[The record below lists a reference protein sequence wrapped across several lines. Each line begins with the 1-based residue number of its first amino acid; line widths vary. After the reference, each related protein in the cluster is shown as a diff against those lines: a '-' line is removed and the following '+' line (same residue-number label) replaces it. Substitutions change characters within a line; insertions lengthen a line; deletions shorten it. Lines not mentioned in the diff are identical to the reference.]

1 MRLSLF
7 IYNNPTLFLY
17 LCCVLENKEMEYQ
30 SMLQQ
35 SDSSIRDN
43 GNIRQQQTYLLRK
56 DSAVDQNVVVD
67 SLVDVKADSISRV
80 QLIVEVEDNRQEG
93 ILLPNNL
100 ERVDGVFGLLLICF
114 TFFSLVGGINFLREN
129 FSIFYSFKRNSDLQ
143 KDPNIRE
150 TFFLY
155 FLILQTII
163 LISIGLYAVLLDAY
177 PDQPGASYPLL
188 YILLFVLIIGIAF
201 LLKLLFYR
209 FIGYIFDIRETMKVY
224 SRTYVIMTAVLGIL
238 FFIPILLLIYS
249 NYWHLQIDIILLV
262 ILVIASVLLFFK
274 VVAFFVR
281 EKFNFLFMI
290 VYLCTAELIPY
301 LFLGITLITLYRTD
315 IFQVI

>member
-1 MRLSLF
+1 M
-7 IYNNPTLFLY
+7 NH
-17 LCCVLENKEMEYQ
+17 Q

-35 SDSSIRDN
+35 PDSSIRDN
-43 GNIRQQQTYLLRK
+43 GNIKQQQAYQLRE
-56 DSAVDQNVVVD
+56 DSAVGLNVAVD
-67 SLVDVKADSISRV
+67 SLVDVMTDSISSE
-80 QLIVEVEDNRQEG
+80 QLIAEVEDYRQEG
-93 ILLPNNL
+93 IILPNNL

-114 TFFSLVGGINFLREN
+114 AFFSLVGGINFLKEN
-129 FSIFYSFKRNSDLQ
+129 FSIFYSFKRNTDLQ

-150 TFFLY
+150 TLFLY
-155 FLILQTII
+155 FLVLQTII
-163 LISIGLYAVLLDAY
+163 LISIGVYAVLLESY
-177 PDQPGASYPLL
+177 PDQPGARSPLL
-188 YILLFVLIIGIAF
+188 YILIFILTIGIAF
-201 LLKLLFYR
+201 LLKLFFYR

-249 NYWHLQIDIILLV
+249 NNWHLQIDIVLLAFLL
-262 ILVIASVLLFFK
+262 IGLILLFFK